1 METPTTGPD
10 ARLGRLWAASASMRR
25 VLTVLEE
32 VAATDTTVLITGE
45 TGTGKELAAE
55 AIHGASRRKD
65 ASYVVVDCAGMPKEL
80 IESELFGHVRGA
92 FTGAASD
99 RPGAF
104 EAAAG
109 GTVFIDE
116 IGELPLDLQPR
127 LLRVL
132 EGRQIR
138 RVGSSEPRRVDV
150 RIIAATHRDLESEV
164 RRGTFRE
171 DLFFRLNVVRVPI
184 PPLRDRPEDIAL
196 LARSFLAEASR
207 GRKQP
212 LELLGDAEAT
222 LLSQRWPGNARQLR
236 NVIESAAALSDRA
249 LRLPAEL
256 SAAQEAPPTLARLPP
271 TEGGSITAPLWQGK
285 GFREAKD
292 AVLEDFQRGYLEQ
305 LLKDH
310 GGNVSEA
317 ARAAG
322 IHRNILHRLL
332 ARHRRR

>member
-1 METPTTGPD
+1 MEQA

-55 AIHGASRRKD
+55 AIHRASRRKS
-65 ASYVVVDCAGMPKEL
+65 AGYVVVDCAGIPKEL

-92 FTGAASD
+92 FTGAATD

-132 EGRQIR
+132 ESRQIR
-138 RVGSSEPRRVDV
+138 RVGSSEARRVDV

-164 RRGTFRE
+164 RRGAFRE
-171 DLFFRLNVVRVPI
+171 DLLFRLNVVRVPI
-184 PPLRDRPEDIAL
+184 PPLRERPEDIAL

-212 LELLGDAEAT
+212 LELLADAEAT
-222 LLSQRWPGNARQLR
+222 LLGLPWPGNARQLR

-249 LRLPAEL
+249 LRLPPEL
-256 SAAQEAPPTLARLPP
+256 RLA
-271 TEGGSITAPLWQGK
+271 EGGPQDAQSRPEPEPRPAGELTAPLWQGK
-285 GFREAKD
+285 RFKEGRD
-292 AVLEDFQRGYLEQ
+292 AVLEDFERGYLQQ
-305 LLKDH
+305 LLREHD
-310 GGNVSEA
+310 GNVSQA

-322 IHRNILHRLL
+322 VHRNILHRLL
-332 ARHRRR
+332 ARHRLR

>member
-92 FTGAASD
+92 FTGASSD

-132 EGRQIR
+132 ESRQIR

-150 RIIAATHRDLESEV
+150 RIIAATHKDLESEV

-184 PPLRDRPEDIAL
+184 PPLRERPEDIAL

-256 SAAQEAPPTLARLPP
+256 SRAQEPPPAPARAAPM
-271 TEGGSITAPLWQGK
+271 EGGSITAPLWQGK

-292 AVLEDFQRGYLEQ
+292 AVLADFERGYLEQ